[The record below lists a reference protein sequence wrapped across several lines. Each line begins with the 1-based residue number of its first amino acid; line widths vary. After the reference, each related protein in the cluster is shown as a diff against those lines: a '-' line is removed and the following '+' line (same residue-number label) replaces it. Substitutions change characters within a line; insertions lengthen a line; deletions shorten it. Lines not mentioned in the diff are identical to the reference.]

1 MSFVARAYTATKGTV
16 MGSSGRNGT
25 TMAKLNREGKLRE
38 KRAEK
43 EARKAARKLTAA
55 YDAESESQPEELD
68 GDSSGLDGD
77 SSGLE
82 DGPDEAGAAV
92 AESSSHTAALGI

>member
-1 MSFVARAYTATKGTV
+1 

-38 KRAEK
+38 KRFEK

-55 YDAESESQPEELD
+55 YDAELASQPEA
-68 GDSSGLDGD
+68 LDGD

-82 DGPDEAGAAV
+82 DGPGEAGAAV
-92 AESSSHTAALGI
+92 DEPSSHTAAHGI

>member
-1 MSFVARAYTATKGTV
+1 

-38 KRAEK
+38 KRADK

-55 YDAESESQPEELD
+55 YDAESASQPE
-68 GDSSGLDGD
+68 GLDGD
-77 SSGLE
+77 PSGID
-82 DGPDEAGAAV
+82 DGPDEATGV
-92 AESSSHTAALGI
+92 VGEPSSHTAAHGI